1 MKITSKFDGKCRD
14 CGGRIAK
21 GESCEWVRGEGIRH
35 VGKCPPAA
43 PQAPREV
50 PVMMGVFRKA
60 DGRIFVVKPNKAK
73 TKLYAKEIIESAPR
87 MTEAGEVVDF
97 ETVYRPGAVYDLNE
111 SERWDLAEAQNFLT
125 RYARCIVC
133 GAHLK
138 AAKSVAGAIGPVCA
152 KYFKKANGAGPA
164 PAPAPVEE
172 FDEARAEMIANG
184 IDPDG
189 GPDCTTN
196 DGPETI
202 VIDLVAELKKRLT
215 TPARFVAGWVVY
227 SERRGGYV
235 CDPSPE
241 RPVGIGDLPTARFF
255 IDEQAASIVAFWQH
269 GRPVPAVLTEKG
281 IRLL

>member
-1 MKITSKFDGKCRD
+1 
-14 CGGRIAK
+14 
-21 GESCEWVRGEGIRH
+21 
-35 VGKCPPAA
+35 
-43 PQAPREV
+43 
-50 PVMMGVFRKA
+50 MMGVFRKA
-60 DGRIFVVKPNKAK
+60 DGRIFVVKPNREK

-97 ETVYRPGAVYDLNE
+97 ETVYRPGAIYDLNE

-152 KYFKKANGAGPA
+152 KYFKRQATEVPGVNNLPA
-164 PAPAPVEE
+164 VGVIAPTPPVEE

-196 DGPETI
+196 DGDTTI
-202 VIDLVAELKKRLT
+202 VIDLVAELKKRLMKYDEAEQART
-215 TPARFVAGWVVY
+215 INELARFGFTDYRASRISPGAGIAERADGYKVAVDFATGGWMWY
-227 SERRGGYV
+227 RGRR
-235 CDPSPE
+235 DPSRE
-241 RPVGIGDLPTARFF
+241 GEGFADLFNWLVKN
-255 IDEQAASIVAFWQH
+255 S
-269 GRPVPAVLTEKG
+269 
-281 IRLL
+281 